1 MRPPGVDRW
10 QGLLDP
16 LSCAFWALDR
26 RGHVRAGAAGVAG
39 LVAKSGIQCGGTGGA
54 ENHGYVYG
62 SGALDDE
69 YDNKAPEVSSRCYVR

>member
-1 MRPPGVDRW
+1 
-10 QGLLDP
+10 
-16 LSCAFWALDR
+16 
-26 RGHVRAGAAGVAG
+26 VRAGAAGVAG